1 MELYD
6 FIRNDLS
13 RLFRRNEGADEPV
26 MQTEV
31 NAPALDDQ
39 EDANAIRVREVEE
52 AFANL
57 QKDLESALAEREML
71 QHRIVEL
78 ESHFEEVS
86 NNRDKLVL
94 QLEEVKNNRD
104 ELVLQLQ
111 AAESKRDSV
120 LEAERGFREK
130 AETLAAERED
140 LLGRINTLENNIA
153 ELERAQNNLAIQM
166 QAAASEKDKALSEAA
181 ALVTGKSSE
190 IERLQNDILALQQ
203 EHQKTL
209 ATMGRIETE
218 KQNYIIEID
227 RVRQDFSVSMKK
239 SYIAIAIICIAALAA
254 IVGLFFYYE
263 NGRMMGNKTAEVSI
277 VQPGTGKGSSFDVER
292 NLQASRSRA
301 TEEVVTALQKEVKSV
316 AAQRKRLRVRMAAL
330 KGDLEKL
337 NNKQNELVMKLQEVE
352 YDKDNAVEAE
362 RQAREKLEALAAER
376 EDLLGRINILENQ
389 IAMLKRER

>member
-6 FIRNDLS
+6 FIRNDLL
-13 RLFRRNEGADEPV
+13 RLFRRNEGVDEPV

-181 ALVTGKSSE
+181 ALVTEKSAE
-190 IERLQNDILALQQ
+190 IEQLRTDILSLEQ

-209 ATMGRIETE
+209 TTMGRIETE
-218 KQNYIIEID
+218 KQNYIIEIN

-263 NGRMMGNKTAEVSI
+263 NGRMMSNKTAEVSI

-330 KGDLEKL
+330 KGDLKKL
-337 NNKQNELVMKLQEVE
+337 NNKQNELVMQLQEVE

>member
-111 AAESKRDSV
+111 AADSDRNSV
-120 LEAERGFREK
+120 LQAERGFREK

-181 ALVTGKSSE
+181 ALVTEKSAE
-190 IERLQNDILALQQ
+190 IEQLRTDILSLEQ

-209 ATMGRIETE
+209 TTMGRIETE
-218 KQNYIIEID
+218 KQNYIIEIN

-263 NGRMMGNKTAEVSI
+263 NGRMMSNKTAEVSI
-277 VQPGTGKGSSFDVER
+277 VQLGTGKGSSFDVER

-330 KGDLEKL
+330 KGDLKKL
-337 NNKQNELVMKLQEVE
+337 NNKQNELVMQLQEVE
-352 YDKDNAVEAE
+352 YEKDNAVEAE

>member
-6 FIRNDLS
+6 FIRNDFS

-57 QKDLESALAEREML
+57 QKDLEAALAEREML

-111 AAESKRDSV
+111 AAESDRNSV
-120 LEAERGFREK
+120 LQAERGFREK

-181 ALVTGKSSE
+181 ALVTEKSSE

>member
-6 FIRNDLS
+6 FIRNDLL
-13 RLFRRNEGADEPV
+13 RLFRRNEGVDEPV

-111 AAESKRDSV
+111 AADSDRNSV
-120 LEAERGFREK
+120 LQAERGFREK

-140 LLGRINTLENNIA
+140 LLGRINALENNIA

-337 NNKQNELVMKLQEVE
+337 NNKQNELVMQLQEVE

>member
-181 ALVTGKSSE
+181 ALVTEKSAE
-190 IERLQNDILALQQ
+190 IEQLRTDILSLEQ

-209 ATMGRIETE
+209 TTMGRIETE
-218 KQNYIIEID
+218 KQNYIIEIN

-263 NGRMMGNKTAEVSI
+263 NGRMMSNKTAEVSI
-277 VQPGTGKGSSFDVER
+277 VQLGTGKGSSFDVER

-330 KGDLEKL
+330 KGDLKKL
-337 NNKQNELVMKLQEVE
+337 NNKQNELVMQLQ
-352 YDKDNAVEAE
+352 
-362 RQAREKLEALAAER
+362 
-376 EDLLGRINILENQ
+376 
-389 IAMLKRER
+389 

>member
-6 FIRNDLS
+6 FIRNDFS

-57 QKDLESALAEREML
+57 QKDLEAALAEREML

-111 AAESKRDSV
+111 AAESDRNSV
-120 LEAERGFREK
+120 LQAERGFREK

-153 ELERAQNNLAIQM
+153 ELERAQNKLAIQM

-181 ALVTGKSSE
+181 ALVTEKSSE

>member
-57 QKDLESALAEREML
+57 QKDLEAALAEREML

-111 AAESKRDSV
+111 AAESDRNSV
-120 LEAERGFREK
+120 LQAERGFREK

-140 LLGRINTLENNIA
+140 LLGRINALENNIA

-181 ALVTGKSSE
+181 ALVTEKSSE

-337 NNKQNELVMKLQEVE
+337 NNKQNELVMQLQEVE

>member
-181 ALVTGKSSE
+181 ALVTEKSAE
-190 IERLQNDILALQQ
+190 IEQLRTDILSLEQ

-209 ATMGRIETE
+209 TTMGRIETE
-218 KQNYIIEID
+218 KQNYIIEIN

-263 NGRMMGNKTAEVSI
+263 NGRMMSNKTAEVSI
-277 VQPGTGKGSSFDVER
+277 VQLGTGKGSSFDVER

-330 KGDLEKL
+330 KGDLKKL
-337 NNKQNELVMKLQEVE
+337 NNKQNELVMQLQEVE
-352 YDKDNAVEAE
+352 YEKDNAVETE